1 MLFCNIDG
9 QGTYWLKIKL
19 DLRNVHWSNYPL
31 LLYLFLCTT
40 CLQLII
46 TYLSYWMKSWLS
58 RRTEK
63 DPCKP
68 PCGRIRFYS
77 FFNKALFWWTH
88 FPTKGSD
95 LQIPITSWASGLLRL
110 ACSFLT
116 RVLTNL
122 TSFLCCRSGISHQ
135 AFRGH
140 SCATTVPQP
149 SHNATYGKG
158 RSLAVTN

>member
-1 MLFCNIDG
+1 MVKARTG
-9 QGTYWLKIKL
+9 SKL
-19 DLRNVHWSNYPL
+19 NSTWEMFTGVTIHHSYICV
-31 LLYLFLCTT
+31 LCTT

-46 TYLSYWMKSWLS
+46 TYLSYCMKSWLS

-68 PCGRIRFYS
+68 PCGRILFYS
-77 FFNKALFWWTH
+77 FFNKALFWRTD

-110 ACSFLT
+110 PCSFLT